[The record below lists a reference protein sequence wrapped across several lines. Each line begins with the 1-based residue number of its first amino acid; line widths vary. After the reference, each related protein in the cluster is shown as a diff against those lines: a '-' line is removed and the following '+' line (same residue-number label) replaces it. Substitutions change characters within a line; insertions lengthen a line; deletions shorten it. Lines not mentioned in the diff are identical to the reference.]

1 MQARDSAFLFH
12 LYVSLLC
19 GITLDPGWYSKERST
34 RSINNILKWMA
45 QENKREGV
53 LEAGNEVLKAYMKP
67 LVEKLVNGVV
77 NVDVSSEEGTDSDAD
92 N

>member
-1 MQARDSAFLFH
+1 
-12 LYVSLLC
+12 
-19 GITLDPGWYSKERST
+19 
-34 RSINNILKWMA
+34 MA

-53 LEAGNEVLKAYMKP
+53 LESGNEVLKAYMKP
-67 LVEKLVNGVV
+67 LVEKLANGVV

>member
-1 MQARDSAFLFH
+1 
-12 LYVSLLC
+12 
-19 GITLDPGWYSKERST
+19 
-34 RSINNILKWMA
+34 MA

-67 LVEKLVNGVV
+67 LVEKLANGVV